1 MMMNGRSPLAVS
13 TTLHRLC
20 RPKSV
25 PAMSSTADPDDF
37 SIPDARE
44 IPHDA
49 TPQRP
54 FHRSD
59 GFHPPASGALES
71 SFLFP
76 RLKQPT

>member
-1 MMMNGRSPLAVS
+1 
-13 TTLHRLC
+13 
-20 RPKSV
+20 
-25 PAMSSTADPDDF
+25 MSSTADPDDF